1 MKEVFTFENIMAVIK
16 VMGVLLGMLTIVKQS
31 RDKIIAKSN
40 QRKAEKER
48 DGYRF
53 IAKRTS
59 EEFKFIGDTL
69 LSIVQASKMTTEDKT
84 NITKGYVKILEANEK
99 NLEAVNNE
107 EVDVAQDVLDVA
119 EEIIG
124 LTSGI
129 INRTDV
135 RQ

>member
-1 MKEVFTFENIMAVIK
+1 MKDIFTFENITAVIK

-31 RDKIIAKSN
+31 RDKIIAKNN

-48 DGYRF
+48 DGYKSV
-53 IAKRTS
+53 AKRSS

-84 NITKGYVKILEANEK
+84 NITKDYVKILEANEK
-99 NLEAVNNE
+99 VLETLDTVE
-107 EVDVAQDVLDVA
+107 KDVVQDVLDAA
-119 EEIIG
+119 EEVIG
-124 LTSGI
+124 ITSGI
-129 INRTDV
+129 INRSDV